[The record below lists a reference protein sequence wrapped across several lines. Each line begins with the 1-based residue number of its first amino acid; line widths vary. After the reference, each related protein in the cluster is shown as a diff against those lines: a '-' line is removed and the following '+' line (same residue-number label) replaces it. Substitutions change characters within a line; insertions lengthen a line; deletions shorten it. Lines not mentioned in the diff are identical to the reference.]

1 MFLNEYAGILNGPP
15 GLGAAP
21 QDTLAT
27 VNNLYHS
34 IVKRDPLQGER
45 DYWVN
50 MFGGTMTDADIATVT
65 NQLQKEATNPVLL
78 KRTEGNITDF
88 FRTTLQRM
96 PTQDELDYWDYV
108 FGPNFNLQDQQ
119 QLTAA
124 YNAEITE
131 IQKAQNKLQSG
142 EPNQAAIQAQTDLV
156 AQWNNFYGGN
166 PNNAK
171 DVFNTSQLVKDGYPL
186 FFRRDAT
193 QGDIDH
199 WVSVLGPTTDQ
210 RGWGQIENAFAVERI
225 QPQNEQK
232 MQNAIADLFAKI
244 LKRQPDTDE
253 LNYWMLDFG
262 PTLEQS
268 DIDRF
273 TLYATSE
280 LVNASNA
287 AKRATL
293 PQVLQ
298 YKLEKQDAIDK
309 KKLIDAAKVIQAKES
324 AKPTDTTTLVTI
336 ANANNDAVQSGA
348 QLPITPIATPAE
360 KSVTTSNLTPLLILA
375 GAALLLRKL

>member
-21 QDTLAT
+21 QDTLTT

-65 NQLQKEATNPVLL
+65 NNLQKEATNPVLL
-78 KRTEGNITDF
+78 KRTEGNIISF
-88 FRTTLQRM
+88 FTNTLMRQ
-96 PTQDELDYWDYV
+96 PTQDEIDYWDYV

-124 YNAEITE
+124 YDAEITE
-131 IQKAQNKLQSG
+131 IQKEQNRLQSG
-142 EPNQAAIQAQTDLV
+142 EPNQAAIQAQTNLV
-156 AQWNNFYGGN
+156 AQWNDFYGKN
-166 PNNAK
+166 PKNAN

-193 QGDIDH
+193 QNDIDH
-199 WVSVLGPTTDQ
+199 WVSVLGPMTNQ
-210 RGWGQIENAFAVERI
+210 RGWGQIENEFAVERI
-225 QPQNEQK
+225 QPQNQQK
-232 MQNAIADLFAKI
+232 MQTAIADLFAKI
-244 LKRQPDTDE
+244 LKREPDTDE
-253 LNYWMLDFG
+253 RNYWILDFG

-280 LVNASNA
+280 LVNKSNS
-287 AKRATL
+287 AKRTTL

-298 YKLEKQDAIDK
+298 YKLAKQDAIDK
-309 KKLIDAAKVIQAKES
+309 QKLIDAAKTIQAKE
-324 AKPTDTTTLVTI
+324 AVKPTDTTTLVEI
-336 ANANNDAVQSGA
+336 ANANNAAVQSGEIVPKTVTA
-348 QLPITPIATPAE
+348 
-360 KSVTTSNLTPLLILA
+360 TTSNLSPLLLLA
-375 GAALLLRKL
+375 SAAFLLGKI

>member
-88 FRTTLQRM
+88 FRTTLQRE

-124 YNAEITE
+124 YDAEITE

-156 AQWNNFYGGN
+156 AQWNNFYGKN

-171 DVFNTSQLVKDGYPL
+171 T
-186 FFRRDAT
+186 
-193 QGDIDH
+193 
-199 WVSVLGPTTDQ
+199 
-210 RGWGQIENAFAVERI
+210 
-225 QPQNEQK
+225 
-232 MQNAIADLFAKI
+232 
-244 LKRQPDTDE
+244 
-253 LNYWMLDFG
+253 
-262 PTLEQS
+262 
-268 DIDRF
+268 
-273 TLYATSE
+273 
-280 LVNASNA
+280 
-287 AKRATL
+287 
-293 PQVLQ
+293 
-298 YKLEKQDAIDK
+298 
-309 KKLIDAAKVIQAKES
+309 
-324 AKPTDTTTLVTI
+324 
-336 ANANNDAVQSGA
+336 ND
-348 QLPITPIATPAE
+348 
-360 KSVTTSNLTPLLILA
+360 
-375 GAALLLRKL
+375 

>member
-1 MFLNEYAGILNGPP
+1 M
-15 GLGAAP
+15 
-21 QDTLAT
+21 
-27 VNNLYHS
+27 
-34 IVKRDPLQGER
+34 
-45 DYWVN
+45 
-50 MFGGTMTDADIATVT
+50 
-65 NQLQKEATNPVLL
+65 
-78 KRTEGNITDF
+78 
-88 FRTTLQRM
+88 
-96 PTQDELDYWDYV
+96 
-108 FGPNFNLQDQQ
+108 
-119 QLTAA
+119 
-124 YNAEITE
+124 
-131 IQKAQNKLQSG
+131 
-142 EPNQAAIQAQTDLV
+142 
-156 AQWNNFYGGN
+156 AQWNNFYGKN

-298 YKLEKQDAIDK
+298 YKLAKQDAIDK
-309 KKLIDAAKVIQAKES
+309 QKLIDAAKVIQAKES

-348 QLPITPIATPAE
+348 QLPSTATG
-360 KSVTTSNLTPLLILA
+360 TTSNLSPLLLLA
-375 GAALLLRKL
+375 SAAFLLGKL